1 MEIRGIKIHNN
12 QLEEIEGITPEYP
25 YVMHTADM
33 RRTHI
38 P

>member
-25 YVMHTADM
+25 YVMALA
-33 RRTHI
+33 
-38 P
+38 